1 MRVPNTTEPP
11 SWELIYKR
19 NSIERLK
26 RDKPGLDVLGEI
38 PAMIE
43 AGYEAVPEEDLVRL
57 QWYGLYHDKP
67 KTGRFM
73 LRVKTP
79 GGFLTPPKL
88 AAIGRIS
95 RDLGGDY
102 AELTTRQNIQLHDL
116 DLARLPE
123 VLAELSALGLDTAGA
138 CGDNV
143 RNVTGCP
150 LAGLDAE
157 ELFDVRPILEEAAA
171 FFRSRPEYSNLP
183 RKHKITISACP
194 HRCNAPEIQCIA
206 LIGTIQDG
214 REGFSV
220 RVGGGLSTFPR
231 LASDLG
237 VFVPKEQAVSVLAGI
252 VDTWRL
258 DLRYRMSRARAR
270 LKFLIEDVGVEAF
283 RERVEERLG
292 HRLEDGPA
300 DGGVEPLP
308 NADPL
313 HTGLHAQRRPGLWYA
328 GFPVPAGLISGTQL
342 LALADLAASF
352 DGEIRL
358 TRQQN
363 FLLANIPGERR
374 TQVVD
379 AVARLGFPL
388 DASALYGR
396 SIACTGDPYCNF
408 AVAETKRRLG
418 TITDHLAAR
427 FGPAVA
433 GLAIHLDGCPHA
445 CAHHWTGDLG
455 LQGTTLRERGP
466 NGERR
471 QGFDVFLRGGQGNEA
486 AIGRPVLKR
495 VPADQIHLV
504 LERLVGAYLENRT
517 SGERLQQWLARSD
530 DADLIALTTLFPS
543 SEIPGSLD
551 SAVRPSVVA
560 APTLEA

>member
-1 MRVPNTTEPP
+1 MRAPNTTEPP
-11 SWELIYKR
+11 TWELIYKR

-26 RDKPGLDVLGEI
+26 RDKPGLDVLAEI

-43 AGYEAVPEEDLVRL
+43 TGYEAVPEEDLVRL

-79 GGFLTPPKL
+79 GGFLTPEKL
-88 AAIGRIS
+88 RAIGRIS

-116 DLARLPE
+116 ELARLPE
-123 VLAELSALGLDTAGA
+123 VLAELAALGLDTAGA

-157 ELFDVRPILEEAAA
+157 ELFDVRPILEETAA
-171 FFRSRPEYSNLP
+171 FFRARPEYSNLP

-194 HRCNAPEIQCIA
+194 HQCNAPEIHCIA
-206 LIGTIQDG
+206 LIGTIRDG
-214 REGFSV
+214 REGFAV

-237 VFVPKEQAVSVLAGI
+237 VWMPKEQAVEVLAAI

-283 RERVEERLG
+283 RARVEERLG
-292 HRLEDGPA
+292 YRLENGPA
-300 DGGVEPLP
+300 VEPVEK
-308 NADPL
+308 ADPL
-313 HTGLHAQRRPGLWYA
+313 HAGLHPQRQPGLWYA

-342 LALADLAASF
+342 LGLADLAESF

-363 FLLANIPGERR
+363 FLLANIPDGRKAD
-374 TQVVD
+374 VVA
-379 AVARLGFPL
+379 AVAPLGFPL
-388 DASALYGR
+388 DVHAIHGR
-396 SIACTGDPYCNF
+396 SMTCTGDPYCNF

-433 GLAIHLDGCPHA
+433 DLAIHLDGCPHA

-471 QGFDVFLRGGQGNEA
+471 QGFDVFLRGAQGKDA

-495 VPADQIHLV
+495 VPADQIHVV
-504 LERLVGAYLENRT
+504 LERLIGAYLENRV
-517 SGERLQQWLARSD
+517 SGERLQQWFARSD
-530 DADLIALTTLFPS
+530 DADLIALSTLSPPS
-543 SEIPGSLD
+543 ETPGPLD
-551 SAVRPSVVA
+551 VAVPPSAVA
-560 APTLEA
+560 AQTLEA

>member
-1 MRVPNTTEPP
+1 MRAPNTTEPP
-11 SWELIYKR
+11 TWELIYKR

-26 RDKPGLDVLGEI
+26 RDKPGLDVIAEI

-43 AGYEAVPEEDLVRL
+43 TGYEAVPEEDLVRL

-79 GGFLTPPKL
+79 GGFLTPEKL
-88 AAIGRIS
+88 RAIGRIS

-116 DLARLPE
+116 ELPRLPE
-123 VLAELSALGLDTAGA
+123 VLAELAALGLDTAGA

-157 ELFDVRPILEEAAA
+157 ELFDVRPILEETAA
-171 FFRSRPEYSNLP
+171 FFRARPEYSNLP

-194 HRCNAPEIQCIA
+194 HQCNAPEIHCIA
-206 LIGTIQDG
+206 LIGTIRDG
-214 REGFSV
+214 GDRREGFSV

-237 VFVPKEQAVSVLAGI
+237 VFVPKEQAVQVLAAI

-283 RERVEERLG
+283 RARVEERLG
-292 HRLEDGPA
+292 YRLEDGPP
-300 DGGVEPLP
+300 VEPIER
-308 NADPL
+308 ADPL
-313 HTGLHAQRRPGLWYA
+313 HSGLHPQRQAGLWYA

-374 TQVVD
+374 TEVVA

-388 DASALYGR
+388 ETAAIHGR
-396 SIACTGDPYCNF
+396 AIACTGDPYCNF

-433 GLAIHLDGCPHA
+433 DLAIHLDGCPHA

-471 QGFDVFLRGGQGNEA
+471 QGFDVFLRGAQGKEA

-504 LERLVGAYLENRT
+504 LERLVGAYLEQREN
-517 SGERLQQWLARSD
+517 GERLQQWLARSD
-530 DADLIALTTLFPS
+530 DADLITLSIPPEVPGLTVLP
-543 SEIPGSLD
+543 
-551 SAVRPSVVA
+551 SAVA
-560 APTLEA
+560 AQILEA

>member
-1 MRVPNTTEPP
+1 LRVPNTTEPP
-11 SWELIYKR
+11 TWELIYKR

-26 RDKPGLDVLGEI
+26 RDKPGLDVLAEI
-38 PAMIE
+38 SAMIE
-43 AGYEAVPEEDLVRL
+43 TGYEAVPEEDLVRL

-88 AAIGRIS
+88 RAIGRIS

-116 DLARLPE
+116 ELARLPE
-123 VLAELSALGLDTAGA
+123 VLSELSALGLDTAGA

-171 FFRSRPEYSNLP
+171 FFRARPEYSNLP
-183 RKHKITISACP
+183 RKHKITLSACP
-194 HRCNAPEIQCIA
+194 HQCNAPEIHCIA
-206 LIGTIQDG
+206 LIGTIRDG
-214 REGFSV
+214 REGFAV

-237 VFVPKEQAVSVLAGI
+237 VFVPKEQAVEVLAAI

-270 LKFLIEDVGVEAF
+270 LKFLIEDVGAEAF
-283 RERVEERLG
+283 RARVEERLG
-292 HRLEDGPA
+292 YALEDGPA
-300 DGGVEPLP
+300 VPP
-308 NADPL
+308 IANADAL
-313 HTGLHAQRRPGLWYA
+313 HSGLHPQRQPGLWYA
-328 GFPVPAGLISGTQL
+328 GFPVPSGLISGTQL

-363 FLLANIPGERR
+363 FLLANVPSERR
-374 TQVVD
+374 ADVVA

-388 DASALYGR
+388 DVSALHGR
-396 SIACTGDPYCNF
+396 SITCTGDPYCNF

-427 FGPAVA
+427 FGPAVDD
-433 GLAIHLDGCPHA
+433 LAIHLDGCPHA

-471 QGFDVFLRGGQGNEA
+471 QGFDVFLRGAQGKEA

-504 LERLVGAYLENRT
+504 LERLVGAYLEQRE

-530 DADLIALTTLFPS
+530 DADLIALSELSTP

-551 SAVRPSVVA
+551 LVAPPSVVA
-560 APTLEA
+560 AQSLEA

>member
-1 MRVPNTTEPP
+1 MRAPNSSEPP
-11 SWELIYKR
+11 TWELIYKR

-26 RDKPGLDVLGEI
+26 RDKPGLDVLAEI

-43 AGYEAVPEEDLVRL
+43 TGYEAVPEEDLVRL

-79 GGFLTPPKL
+79 GGFLTPEKL
-88 AAIGRIS
+88 RAIGRIS

-116 DLARLPE
+116 EMARLPQ
-123 VLAELSALGLDTAGA
+123 VLAELAALGLDTAGA

-157 ELFDVRPILEEAAA
+157 EMFDVRPIVEETAA
-171 FFRSRPEYSNLP
+171 FFRARPEYSNLP

-194 HRCNAPEIQCIA
+194 HQCNAPEIHCIA
-206 LIGTIQDG
+206 LLGTIRDG

-237 VFVPKEQAVSVLAGI
+237 VFVPKEQAVQVLAGI

-283 RERVEERLG
+283 RARVEERLG
-292 HRLEDGPA
+292 YALEDGPA
-300 DGGVEPLP
+300 AELIA

-313 HTGLHAQRRPGLWYA
+313 HSGLHPQSQPGLWYA

-363 FLLANIPGERR
+363 FLLANIPEARAAN
-374 TQVVD
+374 VVA

-388 DASALYGR
+388 ETHALHGR

-418 TITDHLAAR
+418 SITEHLVAR

-433 GLAIHLDGCPHA
+433 DLAIHLDGCPHA
-445 CAHHWTGDLG
+445 CTHHWTGDLG

-471 QGFDVFLRGGQGNEA
+471 QGFDVFLRGAQGKEA

-504 LERLVGAYLENRT
+504 LERLVGAYLEHRE

-530 DADLIALTTLFPS
+530 DADLVALSNPP
-543 SEIPGSLD
+543 EAPGLAVLP
-551 SAVRPSVVA
+551 SAVA
-560 APTLEA
+560 AQNLEV

>member
-1 MRVPNTTEPP
+1 MRAPISAEPP
-11 SWELIYKR
+11 TWELIYKR

-26 RDKPGLDVLGEI
+26 RDKPGLDVLAEI

-43 AGYEAVPEEDLVRL
+43 TGYEAVPEEDLVRL

-79 GGFLTPPKL
+79 GGFLTPKKL
-88 AAIGRIS
+88 RAIGRIS

-102 AELTTRQNIQLHDL
+102 AELTTRQNVQLHDL
-116 DLARLPE
+116 EMARLPE
-123 VLAELSALGLDTAGA
+123 VLAELAALGLDTAGA

-157 ELFDVRPILEEAAA
+157 ELFDVRPVVEETAA

-194 HRCNAPEIQCIA
+194 HRCNAPEIHCIA
-206 LIGTIQDG
+206 LVGTIRNG

-220 RVGGGLSTFPR
+220 LVGGGLSTFPR

-237 VFVPKEQAVSVLAGI
+237 VFVPKEQAVPVLAGI

-283 RERVEERLG
+283 RARVEERLG
-292 HRLEDGPA
+292 YALEDGRAGEPPA
-300 DGGVEPLP
+300 E
-308 NADPL
+308 ADPL
-313 HTGLHAQRRPGLWYA
+313 HVGLHPQRQAGLWWV
-328 GFPVPAGLISGTQL
+328 GFPVPAGLISGTRL
-342 LALADLAASF
+342 LALADLADRF
-352 DGEIRL
+352 GGEIRL

-363 FLLANIPGERR
+363 FVLAHIPEAA
-374 TQVVD
+374 TEEVVA
-379 AVARLGFPL
+379 AVARLGFPI
-388 DASALYGR
+388 DTHALHSR
-396 SIACTGDPYCNF
+396 SITCTGDPYCNF

-418 TITDHLAAR
+418 TITDHLAVR

-433 GLAIHLDGCPHA
+433 DLSIHLDGCPHA

-471 QGFDVFLRGGQGNEA
+471 QGFDVFLRGAQGAMGQAA

-495 VPADQIHLV
+495 VPADRIHLV
-504 LERLVGAYLENRT
+504 LERLVSAWLERRE
-517 SGERLQQWLARSD
+517 SGERLQEWLSRSD
-530 DADLIALTTLFPS
+530 DADLIALSVLPEALAPADLAVAPS
-543 SEIPGSLD
+543 
-551 SAVRPSVVA
+551 AAA
-560 APTLEA
+560 APNLEA

>member
-1 MRVPNTTEPP
+1 MRAPNTLEPP
-11 SWELIYKR
+11 TWELIYKR

-26 RDKPGLDVLGEI
+26 RDKPGLDVLAEI

-43 AGYEAVPEEDLVRL
+43 TGYEAVPEEDLVRL

-79 GGFLTPPKL
+79 GGFLTPEKL
-88 AAIGRIS
+88 RVIGRIS
-95 RDLGGDY
+95 RNLGGDY

-116 DLARLPE
+116 ELPRLPE
-123 VLAELSALGLDTAGA
+123 VLAELAALGLDTAGA

-157 ELFDVRPILEEAAA
+157 ELFDVRPIIEEAAA
-171 FFRSRPEYSNLP
+171 FFRARPEYANLP
-183 RKHKITISACP
+183 RKHKITISSCP
-194 HRCNAPEIQCIA
+194 HQCNAPEIHCIA
-206 LIGTIQDG
+206 LIGTIRDG
-214 REGFSV
+214 RPGFSV

-231 LASDLG
+231 LASDLL
-237 VFVPKEQAVSVLAGI
+237 VFVPKEQAVAVLAGI

-270 LKFLIEDVGVEAF
+270 LKFLIEDVGVDAF
-283 RERVEERLG
+283 RARVEERLG
-292 HRLEDGPA
+292 FTLETGAP
-300 DGGVEPLP
+300 VEPIAG
-308 NADPL
+308 ADPL
-313 HTGLHAQRRPGLWYA
+313 HSGLHPQRQAGLWYA

-342 LALADLAASF
+342 LALAGLAASF
-352 DGEIRL
+352 GGEIRL

-363 FLLANIPGERR
+363 FLLANIPESQ
-374 TQVVD
+374 TEMVVA
-379 AVARLGFPL
+379 AVGRLGFPL
-388 DASALYGR
+388 GAATIHGR
-396 SIACTGDPYCNF
+396 SITCTGDPFCNF

-418 TITDHLAAR
+418 VITDHLDR
-427 FGPAVA
+427 TFGPAVA
-433 GLAIHLDGCPHA
+433 DLAIHLDGCPHA

-495 VPADQIHLV
+495 VPADQIHLA
-504 LERLVGAYLENRT
+504 LERLVGAYLEHRNV
-517 SGERLQQWLARSD
+517 GERLQQWLARSD
-530 DADLIALTTLFPS
+530 DADLIALAALP
-543 SEIPGSLD
+543 EIPAPND
-551 SAVRPSVVA
+551 SAQ
-560 APTLEA
+560 TLEA

>member
-1 MRVPNTTEPP
+1 MRAPNSPEPP
-11 SWELIYKR
+11 TWELIYKR

-26 RDKPGLDVLGEI
+26 RDKPGLDVLAEI

-43 AGYEAVPEEDLVRL
+43 TGYEAVPEEDLVRL

-79 GGFLTPPKL
+79 GGFLTPAKL
-88 AAIGRIS
+88 RAIGRIS

-116 DLARLPE
+116 ELARLPQ
-123 VLAELSALGLDTAGA
+123 VLADLSALGLDTAGA

-157 ELFDVRPILEEAAA
+157 ELFDVRPILEETAA

-194 HRCNAPEIQCIA
+194 HQCNAPEIHCIA
-206 LIGTIQDG
+206 LLGTIRGG

-237 VFVPKEQAVSVLAGI
+237 VFVPKGQAVTVLAGI

-270 LKFLIEDVGVEAF
+270 LKFLIEDVGAETF
-283 RERVEERLG
+283 RARVEERLG
-292 HRLEDGPA
+292 YALEDGPGA
-300 DGGVEPLP
+300 EPIDP
-308 NADPL
+308 ADPL
-313 HTGLHAQRRPGLWYA
+313 HSGLHPQRQDGLWYA

-342 LALADLAASF
+342 LALADLVASF

-363 FLLANIPGERR
+363 FLLANIPAAR
-374 TQVVD
+374 TAEVVA
-379 AVARLGFPL
+379 AVSRLGFPL
-388 DASALYGR
+388 DASALHGR

-418 TITDHLAAR
+418 TITGHLAAR

-433 GLAIHLDGCPHA
+433 DLAIHLDGCPHA

-471 QGFDVFLRGGQGNEA
+471 QGFDVFLRGAQGKEA

-504 LERLVGAYLENRT
+504 LERLVGAYLEKRV
-517 SGERLQQWLARSD
+517 SGERIQQWLARSD
-530 DADLIALTTLFPS
+530 DADLIALS
-543 SEIPGSLD
+543 IPPEVPGL
-551 SAVRPSVVA
+551 AVPPSVVA
-560 APTLEA
+560 AQNLEA

>member
-1 MRVPNTTEPP
+1 MRVPNTSEPP

-19 NSIERLK
+19 SSIERLK
-26 RDKPGLDVLGEI
+26 RDKPGLDVLREI

-43 AGYEAVPEEDLVRL
+43 TGYEAVPEEDLVRL

-67 KTGRFM
+67 KIGRFM

-79 GGFLTPPKL
+79 GGFLSPEKL
-88 AAIGRIS
+88 RVIGRIS
-95 RDLGGDY
+95 RDFGGDY
-102 AELTTRQNIQLHDL
+102 AELTTRQNIQLHEIEM
-116 DLARLPE
+116 ARLPQI
-123 VLAELSALGLDTAGA
+123 LSELSSFGLDTAGA

-150 LAGLDAE
+150 VAGLDAE
-157 ELFDVRPILEEAAA
+157 ELFDVRPLIEETAR
-171 FFRSRPEYSNLP
+171 FFLSRPEYSNLP

-194 HRCNAPEIQCIA
+194 HQCNAPEIHCIA
-206 LIGTIQDG
+206 LVGTIRDG
-214 REGFSV
+214 RKGFSV

-237 VFVPKEQAVSVLAGI
+237 VFVPLEQAVEVLAGI

-270 LKFLIEDVGVEAF
+270 LKFLIEDLGVEAF
-283 RERVEERLG
+283 RARVEERLG
-292 HRLEDGPA
+292 FALEN
-300 DGGVEPLP
+300 GVAAAPIAG
-308 NADPL
+308 ADPL
-313 HTGLHAQRRPGLWYA
+313 HSGLHPQRQPGLLYA

-342 LALADLAASF
+342 LALADLVESF

-363 FLLANIPGERR
+363 LLLADIPEDR
-374 TQVVD
+374 TAEVVF
-379 AVARLGFPL
+379 AVEKLGFPL
-388 DASALYGR
+388 GAGAIHGR

-408 AVAETKRRLG
+408 AVAETKRRLR
-418 TITDHLAAR
+418 TITDHLAAS

-433 GLAIHLDGCPHA
+433 DLAIHLDGCPHA

-471 QGFDVFLRGGQGNEA
+471 QGFDVFLRGGQGKEA

-495 VPADQIHLV
+495 VPADRIHLV

-530 DADLIALTTLFPS
+530 DADLIDLSTQL
-543 SEIPGSLD
+543 
-551 SAVRPSVVA
+551 
-560 APTLEA
+560 LEA